1 MEKIVVF
8 GVGLI
13 GGSMALALK
22 QKNRYIIGIDAD
34 EIHAEQALELG
45 IVDAIGNIND
55 VKEAAI
61 VILAVPVNHASDLAV
76 KILDN
81 ITEKTLVFDV
91 GSVKD
96 NICKAVKNHP
106 KRENFVAAHPIAGTE
121 YSGPEA
127 AFKQLFYNK
136 KNIICNSK
144 ASGEAFL
151 EKALLIF
158 EELKMSTSF
167 MQAKAHD
174 KHIAYVSHLSHI
186 SSFMLGKTVLEIE
199 KNEASIF
206 TMAGSGFASTVRLS
220 KSSPK
225 TWTPIFIQNK
235 DNILTSLKEYIKN
248 LNQFKEYIQ
257 NDDAEALFKAM
268 KSTHHLKTILSEIK

>member
-1 MEKIVVF
+1 MKKIVVF

-22 QKNRYIIGIDAD
+22 REGRHIVGVDNNK
-34 EIHAEQALELG
+34 IHAQQAKDLG
-45 IVDAIGNIND
+45 IIDAIGNIDD
-55 VKEAAI
+55 VKNADV
-61 VILAVPVNHASDLAV
+61 VIIAVPVNHANDLAV
-76 KILDN
+76 KILDT
-81 ITEKTLVFDV
+81 ISKHTLVFDV
-91 GSVKD
+91 GSIKEP
-96 NICKAVKNHP
+96 ICKAVKDHP
-106 KRENFVAAHPIAGTE
+106 KRQNFVAAHPIAGTE

-136 KNIICNSK
+136 KNIICKPK
-144 ASGEAFL
+144 ASGKVFL
-151 EKALLIF
+151 EKALRIF
-158 EELKMSTSF
+158 EELKMTTSF

-174 KHIAYVSHLSHI
+174 RHIAYVSHLSHI

-220 KSSPK
+220 KSSPN
-225 TWTPIFIQNK
+225 TWTPIFVQNK

-248 LNQFKEYIQ
+248 LNQFQEFIE
-257 NDDAEALFKAM
+257 NDDADALFEAM
-268 KSTHHLKTILSEIK
+268 ASTHHLKTILSEIK

>member
-22 QKNRYIIGIDAD
+22 QKNRYIVGIDAD
-34 EIHAEQALELG
+34 ETHTKQAKELG
-45 IVDAIGNIND
+45 IIDVIGNIND
-55 VKEAAI
+55 VKDAAI
-61 VILAVPVNHASDLAV
+61 VILAVPVNHANNLAL

-81 ITEKTLVFDV
+81 IADKTLVFDV

-96 NICKAVKNHP
+96 SICTAVKRHS
-106 KRENFVAAHPIAGTE
+106 KRANFVAAHPIAGTE

-136 KNIICNSK
+136 KNIICNPKS
-144 ASGEAFL
+144 SGKVFL
-151 EKALLIF
+151 EKALTIF
-158 EELKMSTSF
+158 EDLKMSTSF

-248 LNQFKEYIQ
+248 LNQFQTFIE
-257 NDDAEALFKAM
+257 NDDAEGLFEAM
-268 KSTHHLKTILSEIK
+268 ESTHHLKTILSEIK

>member
-22 QKNRYIIGIDAD
+22 REGRHVIGVDTNITHTQQAKELKIIDAM
-34 EIHAEQALELG
+34 
-45 IVDAIGNIND
+45 GNLDD
-55 VKEAAI
+55 VKNANV
-61 VILAVPVNHASDLAV
+61 VIIAVPVNHTNDLAV
-76 KILDN
+76 KILDA
-81 ITEKTLVFDV
+81 ITKNTLVFDV
-91 GSVKD
+91 GSIKEP
-96 NICKAVKNHP
+96 ICKALKNHP
-106 KRENFVAAHPIAGTE
+106 KRQNFVAAHPIAGTE

-136 KNIICNSK
+136 KNIICEPKS
-144 ASGEAFL
+144 SGKVFL
-151 EKALLIF
+151 EKALRIF
-158 EELKMSTSF
+158 EELKMATSF

-174 KHIAYVSHLSHI
+174 RHIAYVSHLSHI

-225 TWTPIFIQNK
+225 TWTPIFIENK
-235 DNILTSLKEYIKN
+235 NNILTSLKEYVKN
-248 LNQFKEYIQ
+248 LNQFQEFIE
-257 NDDAEALFKAM
+257 NDDVQGLFEAMA
-268 KSTHHLKTILSEIK
+268 STHHLKTILSEIK

>member
-22 QKNRYIIGIDAD
+22 QDKRLIVGVDTD
-34 EIHAEQALELG
+34 ETHTKRAIELG
-45 IVDAIGNIND
+45 VVDAIGSIKD
-55 VKEAAI
+55 VSDAAV
-61 VILAVPVNHASDLAV
+61 VIIAIPVNLAPFLAIE
-76 KILDN
+76 ILNN
-81 ITEKTLVFDV
+81 IAKETLVFDV
-91 GSVKD
+91 GSVKE
-96 NICKAVKNHP
+96 NICNTLEHHP
-106 KRENFVAAHPIAGTE
+106 KRQQFVAAHPIAGTE
-121 YSGPEA
+121 FSGPDA

-136 KNIICNSK
+136 KNIICDPK
-144 ASGEAFL
+144 ASGKVFL
-151 EKALLIF
+151 EKALRIF
-158 EELKMSTSF
+158 EELKMSTSY

-235 DNILTSLKEYIKN
+235 DNILTSLKEYVKN
-248 LNQFKEYIQ
+248 LNQFKELIEK
-257 NDDAEALFKAM
+257 DDAEGLFKAM

>member
-22 QKNRYIIGIDAD
+22 NENRHIIGVDNN
-34 EIHAEQALELG
+34 ESHAQQAKQLG
-45 IVDAIGNIND
+45 IIDAIGTIND
-55 VKEAAI
+55 VFEAAV
-61 VILAVPVNHASDLAV
+61 VIIAIPVNQAPALAIKV
-76 KILDN
+76 LDTCADN
-81 ITEKTLVFDV
+81 TLVFDV
-91 GSVKD
+91 GSVKE
-96 NICKAVKNHP
+96 NICTTLEKHP
-106 KRENFVAAHPIAGTE
+106 NRQQFVAAHPIAGTE
-121 YSGPEA
+121 FSGPEA

-136 KNIICNSK
+136 KNIVCNPESTGK
-144 ASGEAFL
+144 VFL
-151 EKALLIF
+151 DKALQIF
-158 EELKMSTSF
+158 DELKMTTSF

-199 KNEASIF
+199 KNESSIF

-225 TWTPIFIQNK
+225 TWTPIFIENQE
-235 DNILTSLKEYIKN
+235 NILTSLKEYIKN
-248 LNQFKEYIQ
+248 LNQFKSYIE
-257 NDDAEALFKAM
+257 NNDAEGLYEAM
-268 KSTHHLKTILSEIK
+268 AGTHHLKTILSEIK

>member
-22 QKNRYIIGIDAD
+22 REGRHIVGVDTN
-34 EIHAEQALELG
+34 EHHANQAKELG
-45 IVDAIGNIND
+45 IVDTIGNFND
-55 VKEAAI
+55 VSDADI
-61 VILAVPVNHASDLAV
+61 VIVAVPVNYAPLLAV
-76 KILDN
+76 EILD
-81 ITEKTLVFDV
+81 IIAEKTLVFDV
-91 GSVKD
+91 GSVKE
-96 NICKAVKNHP
+96 NICKALQKHP
-106 KRENFVAAHPIAGTE
+106 KRSNFVAAHPIAGTE
-121 YSGPEA
+121 FSGPEA

-136 KNIICNSK
+136 KNIVCEPKS
-144 ASGEAFL
+144 SGEFFL
-151 EKALLIF
+151 EKALRIF
-158 EELKMSTSF
+158 EELKMATTF

-235 DNILTSLKEYIKN
+235 DNILTSLKEYVKN
-248 LNQFKEYIQ
+248 LNQFKEFIE
-257 NDDAEALFKAM
+257 NDDAEALFEAM

>member
-1 MEKIVVF
+1 MEKIVIF

-22 QKNRYIIGIDAD
+22 RDGRHIVGVDTNLT
-34 EIHAEQALELG
+34 HANQAKELG
-45 IVDAIGNIND
+45 IIETIGNLDD
-55 VKEAAI
+55 VKNADVVIIAI
-61 VILAVPVNHASDLAV
+61 PVNHANNLAI
-76 KILDN
+76 KILDIIVKN
-81 ITEKTLVFDV
+81 TLVFDV
-91 GSVKD
+91 GSIKEP
-96 NICKAVKNHP
+96 ICKAVKEHP
-106 KRENFVAAHPIAGTE
+106 KRQNFVAAHPIAGTE
-121 YSGPEA
+121 FSGPEA

-136 KNIICNSK
+136 KNIICEPK
-144 ASGEAFL
+144 ASGKVFL
-151 EKALLIF
+151 EKALRIF
-158 EELKMSTSF
+158 EEFKMTTSF

-235 DNILTSLKEYIKN
+235 ENILTSLKEYVKN
-248 LNQFKEYIQ
+248 LNQFQEFIE
-257 NDDAEALFKAM
+257 NDDADALFEAM
-268 KSTHHLKTILSEIK
+268 ASTHHLKTILSEIK

>member
-22 QKNRYIIGIDAD
+22 QEGRHIVGVDTNKSHSN
-34 EIHAEQALELG
+34 QAKELG
-45 IVDAIGNIND
+45 IIDTIGNLND
-55 VKEAAI
+55 VADAHI
-61 VILAVPVNHASDLAV
+61 VIIAIPVNHAPALAV
-76 KILDN
+76 TVLDN
-81 ITEKTLVFDV
+81 CADKTLVFDV
-91 GSVKD
+91 GSVKE
-96 NICKAVKNHP
+96 NICTALASHP
-106 KRENFVAAHPIAGTE
+106 NRQQFVAAHPIAGTE
-121 YSGPEA
+121 FSGPEA

-136 KNIICNSK
+136 KNIICEPK
-144 ASGEAFL
+144 ASGEVFL
-151 EKALLIF
+151 EKALRIF
-158 EELKMSTSF
+158 EELKMTTSF
-167 MQAKAHD
+167 MQSKAHD

-235 DNILTSLKEYIKN
+235 KNILTSLKEYIKN
-248 LNQFKEYIQ
+248 LNRFQTFIE
-257 NDDAEALFKAM
+257 NDDAEGLFEAM

>member
-22 QKNRYIIGIDAD
+22 QKNRHIVGVDVND
-34 EIHAEQALELG
+34 VHAKQAKELG
-45 IVDAIGNIND
+45 IIDSIGDIND
-55 VKEAAI
+55 VKDANI
-61 VILAVPVNHASDLAV
+61 VILAVPVNYANVLAIE
-76 KILDN
+76 ILDN
-81 ITEKTLVFDV
+81 IADNTLVFDV
-91 GSVKD
+91 GSVKES
-96 NICKAVKNHP
+96 ICTAIKSHT

-136 KNIICNSK
+136 KNIICEPKS
-144 ASGEAFL
+144 SGQVFL
-151 EKALLIF
+151 EKALSIF
-158 EELKMSTSF
+158 EELKMSTEF
-167 MQAKAHD
+167 MHAKAHD

-235 DNILTSLKEYIKN
+235 DNILNALKEYIKN
-248 LNQFKEYIQ
+248 LNQFKENIQ
-257 NDDAEALFKAM
+257 NDDADALFKAM
-268 KSTHHLKTILSEIK
+268 ESTHHLKTILSEIK

>member
-22 QKNRYIIGIDAD
+22 QNNRLIVGVDVNK
-34 EIHAEQALELG
+34 IHIKQALELG
-45 IVDAIGNIND
+45 IIDAIGDLND
-55 VKEAAI
+55 VKDAAV
-61 VILAVPVNHASDLAV
+61 VILAVPVNYANNLALE
-76 KILDN
+76 ILDTIAN
-81 ITEKTLVFDV
+81 NTLVFDV
-91 GSVKD
+91 GSVKES
-96 NICKAVKNHP
+96 ICKAINNHP
-106 KRENFVAAHPIAGTE
+106 KRGNFVAAHPIAGTE

-136 KNIICNSK
+136 KNIICEPK

-151 EKALLIF
+151 EKALRIF

-199 KNEASIF
+199 KNE
-206 TMAGSGFASTVRLS
+206 
-220 KSSPK
+220 
-225 TWTPIFIQNK
+225 
-235 DNILTSLKEYIKN
+235 N
-248 LNQFKEYIQ
+248 L
-257 NDDAEALFKAM
+257 
-268 KSTHHLKTILSEIK
+268 